1 MAACGDG
8 GADFSL
14 SEALEEASQ
23 HGETRASE
31 LREKTQT
38 LDALQGILSSA
49 EKSCAAVN
57 LELKTSERKVTGLQ
71 CEMEQLRSHLSSLE
85 ARLCSLSAE
94 NTKLTLDRQ
103 EEEERRCCAQARHD
117 EYRRK
122 MASHKKAVSAVES
135 QADVYRELM
144 EKREIVRW
152 LREQRKELQED
163 LQNPERETARQSQNE
178 IKDLKRQI
186 LLKEDLVKERQNDL
200 QKEKDVHAEL
210 RKDIEI
216 QNRRCEAIIKR
227 LHCQVNKTQC
237 SHRQL
242 ICDIKHMEGRRDE
255 LKAQLAISQF
265 APL

>member
-1 MAACGDG
+1 MQLYVNGNP
-8 GADFSL
+8 
-14 SEALEEASQ
+14 
-23 HGETRASE
+23 
-31 LREKTQT
+31 
-38 LDALQGILSSA
+38 QGILSSA

-163 LQNPERETARQSQNE
+163 LQNPERETARQSQVC
-178 IKDLKRQI
+178 
-186 LLKEDLVKERQNDL
+186 EDLVKERQNDL

-210 RKDIEI
+210 RKDIEVYI
-216 QNRRCEAIIKR
+216 DFYAPQRCEAIIKR